1 MKYLLS
7 LVFIL
12 ICVATQAQIITSD
25 PAFPSQE
32 DVTTIFYDS
41 NLGNGELIGV
51 SPVYMHTGVITS
63 NSTSPT
69 DWQHV
74 IGNWGTADA
83 QVLMTD
89 EGGGVHSFTYPS
101 AIEDWYG
108 VNAGE
113 EVSRLSFVFRNANG
127 TSVGREEDGSD
138 IFYDLSDGSFSIVF
152 QAPSAESI
160 LIDLNET
167 VDFSAASTLDA
178 DISILVNDVL
188 ETSETGVTSIEASIQ
203 FTEPGSYTVLASAEA
218 GGEVVTDQVEVII
231 VPEPITL
238 SPPVGIEDGINYT
251 GAESVV
257 LQLYAPNKNNVFVL
271 GDFNNWSFSLDYLMN
286 LAPDGETY
294 WLELSDLNPNTEYR
308 FQYAIDNDLMRVAD
322 IYTEKVLDPWND
334 PFIPAET
341 IANVTPYPTSL
352 TSEAVSVF
360 QINQEEFSWTDQDFS
375 KPESARLNI
384 YELLVRDFTE
394 EQNYQT
400 VIDTLDYLERLGINA
415 LQLMPINEFEGNL
428 SWGYNP
434 SFFFA
439 ADKYYGGEEKLKE
452 LVDECHDRG
461 MAVTLDIALNHS
473 FGQNPQV
480 RMYFN
485 ADAGQFGQPTSE
497 SPWFNEIPKHD
508 FNVGYDYNHESPKT
522 VEFCERVLQYWVDE
536 YHIDGYRMDLSKG
549 FTQVNS
555 LGNVGFWGQYD
566 QSRVNIL
573 NNYKEKV
580 LQADPEAYFILE
592 HFANND
598 EESALSDQGHM
609 LWGNINHEFNEATM
623 GYSSNLNWASYQQR
637 GWEDPNLISFM
648 ESHDEER
655 LMYKNLLFGNSSGS
669 YDITELQTALDRVE
683 LATVFLYSIPGPK
696 MAWQFGELGYD
707 YSINYC
713 PDGTINEDC
722 RTAEKPVRWD
732 YQQEEGRTDLYEV
745 TSIMNYLRNTYDFM
759 HTDDY
764 NISVGGFGKRINL
777 NGDINATIIGNFNV
791 IEASIIP
798 NFQSTGTW
806 YELFTGEEIIEEN
819 LSNAFTLQPGEF
831 RFYTDEPLSLS
842 NNITERENTASLQ
855 FSLWP
860 NPSNGAV
867 TISQPDFSGEVS
879 LTITD
884 MLGKV
889 VLDEDILFITN
900 SNIELDLTDQL
911 LEEGIYIISMEKEGV
926 VNSQKLIVSAQP

>member
-1 MKYLLS
+1 MKNFL
-7 LVFIL
+7 FIL
-12 ICVATQAQIITSD
+12 GILFCIATQAQIITSD
-25 PAFPSQE
+25 PALPGQ
-32 DVTTIFYDS
+32 DDIITIFYDS

-74 IGNWGTADA
+74 VGNWGSADA

-89 EGGGVHSFTYPS
+89 EGNGLHSFSYPS
-101 AIEDWYG
+101 SIEDWYG

-113 EVSRLSFVFRNANG
+113 VVSRLSFVFRNANG

-138 IFYDLSDGSFSIVF
+138 IFYDLNDGSFQVVF
-152 QAPSAESI
+152 QSPSSESM
-160 LIDLNET
+160 LIELNET
-167 VDFSAASTLDA
+167 VDFSVASSLTA
-178 DISILVNDVL
+178 DISISVND
-188 ETSETGVTSIEASIQ
+188 EIEALVMDANSLEMSYQ
-203 FTEPGSYTVLASAEA
+203 FTEPGTYTVEAIAES
-218 GGEVVTDQVEVII
+218 GGLTTTDQVEVII
-231 VPEPITL
+231 VPEAFTAE
-238 SPPVGIEDGINYT
+238 PPAGIVDGINYT
-251 GAESVV
+251 SSETVV
-257 LQLYAPNKNNVFVL
+257 LQLYAPNKENVFVI
-271 GDFNNWSFSLDYLMN
+271 GDFNSWNFSLDYLMN
-286 LAPDGETY
+286 LAPDGETF
-294 WLELSDLNPNTEYR
+294 WIELTGLDPNEEYR
-308 FQYAIDNDLMRVAD
+308 FQYAIDNDQMRVAD

-334 PFIPAET
+334 PFIPEET
-341 IANVTPYPTSL
+341 IPNVTPYPTGL
-352 TSEAVSVF
+352 TTEAVSVF
-360 QINQEEFSWTDQDFS
+360 QINQNEFTWTDQAFS
-375 KPESARLNI
+375 KPENTRLNI

-394 EQNYQT
+394 AQNYQT
-400 VIDTLDYLERLGINA
+400 VIDTLDYLDRLGINA

-439 ADKYYGGEEKLKE
+439 ADKYYGGEEKLKA
-452 LVDECHDRG
+452 LVDACHERG
-461 MAVTLDIALNHS
+461 IAVILDIALNHS

-480 RMYFN
+480 RMYFDAN
-485 ADAGQFGQPTSE
+485 AGQFGQPTPE
-497 SPWFNEIPKHD
+497 SPWFNEVPKHD

-522 VEFCERVLQYWVDE
+522 VEFCERVLQYWVEE

-566 QSRVNIL
+566 QSRINIL

-580 LQADPEAYFILE
+580 LEADPDAYFILE

-598 EESALSDQGHM
+598 EETALSNQGHM

-623 GYSSNLNWASYQQR
+623 GYASNLSWASYQQR
-637 GWEDPNLISFM
+637 GWNDPHLISFM

-655 LMYKNLLFGNSSGS
+655 LMYKNIEFGNSSGS
-669 YDITELQTALDRVE
+669 YDITNLETALDRVE
-683 LATVFLYSIPGPK
+683 MATVFLYSIPGPK

-732 YQQEEGRTDLYEV
+732 YQQEEGRTNLYEV
-745 TSIMNYLRNTYDFM
+745 TSIMNYLRNNYDFM
-759 HTDDY
+759 HTEDF
-764 NISVGGFGKRINL
+764 NISVGAFGKRINL

-791 IEASIIP
+791 VETSIVP

-806 YELFTGEEIIEEN
+806 YELFSGEEIIEEN
-819 LSNAFTLQPGEF
+819 LNNAFTLQPGEF
-831 RFYTDEPLSLS
+831 RFYTDQPLTLP
-842 NNITERENTASLQ
+842 NTITEVDKEEAH
-855 FSLWP
+855 FKVWP
-860 NPSNGAV
+860 NPTRGRLTLELSGYSGQADIA
-867 TISQPDFSGEVS
+867 IS
-879 LTITD
+879 D

-889 VLDEDILFITN
+889 VLTKSQSNFTN
-900 SNIELDLTDQL
+900 SLLDIELSQESLK
-911 LEEGIYIISMEKEGV
+911 EGIYVVTVNINGEISSEKLV
-926 VNSQKLIVSAQP
+926 VKY